1 VDDITKLQDQLVQAQ
16 AQIREQ
22 HLALKAAQEV
32 APAPPAAPH
41 SRDLRICRMDMRRLR
56 PAASRTR
63 ALAGQEEDVEVL
75 EDVVPEHI
83 SDLVEYDDMAS
94 PTPRDYRHARRHAA
108 MPHAL

>member
-1 VDDITKLQDQLVQAQ
+1 MDEITKLQDQLVQAQ

-83 SDLVEYDDMAS
+83 SDLVEYGDMAS